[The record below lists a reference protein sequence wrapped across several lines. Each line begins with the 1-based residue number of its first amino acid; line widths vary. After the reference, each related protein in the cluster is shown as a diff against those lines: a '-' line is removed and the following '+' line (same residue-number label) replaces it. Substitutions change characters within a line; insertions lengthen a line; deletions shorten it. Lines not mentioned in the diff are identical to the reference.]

1 LLQTSGSVANTIE
14 DCDSSDSL
22 NSGIQQGNIWFQITR
37 MKHQDNGFDSEMETQ
52 EMIQD
57 VVALGLGN
65 P

>member
-1 LLQTSGSVANTIE
+1 MK
-14 DCDSSDSL
+14 DYDSSDSL
-22 NSGIQQGNIWFQITR
+22 NLGIQQGNIWFQITR